1 MLYQLPNG
9 RVIEM
14 STEQFCDMTD
24 DDFEYLIANN
34 YGEEVEDPFFGSV
47 LTGSKSKSILDT
59 FPDIPAEVLKDL
71 TQITDQEKLTNPDID
86 YTAQED

>member
-24 DDFEYLIANN
+24 EDFEYLIANN
-34 YGEEVEDPFFGSV
+34 YGEEVEDPFFASV
-47 LTGSKSKSILDT
+47 LTSGKSHSSLDN

-71 TQITDQEKLTNPDID
+71 TQITDQEKLLNPDID
-86 YTAQED
+86 YTCQEE

>member
-24 DDFEYLIANN
+24 EDFEFLIANN

-47 LTGSKSKSILDT
+47 LTGGKGKSVLDD
-59 FPDIPAEVLKDL
+59 FPDIPAEVMKDL
-71 TQITDQEKLTNPDID
+71 TQITDQEKLLNPDID
-86 YTAQED
+86 YSGQEE

>member
-24 DDFEYLIANN
+24 EDFEYLIANQ

-47 LTGSKSKSILDT
+47 LTSGKNHSVLDS

-71 TQITDQEKLTNPDID
+71 TQITDQEKLLNPDID
-86 YTAQED
+86 YTVQED

>member
-24 DDFEYLIANN
+24 EDFEYLIANN
-34 YGEEVEDPFFGSV
+34 FGEEVEDPFFGSV
-47 LTGSKSKSILDT
+47 LTSGKSRTSIDD

-71 TQITDQEKLTNPDID
+71 TQITDQEKLLNPDID
-86 YTAQED
+86 YSQVEE